1 MSNSDVAPSCD
12 PPDGHCQLCGDT
24 AVVGLVTTLDHHA
37 RTATVALPSGP
48 ATVAVDLV
56 DVSVGDEVLVH
67 LGFAIERVERS

>member
-1 MSNSDVAPSCD
+1 MSDAAVVPSCD
-12 PPDGHCQLCGDT
+12 APAGHCQLCGDT
-24 AVVGLVTTLDHHA
+24 AVVGRVTALDHHT
-37 RTATVALPSGP
+37 RTATVALPGGP